1 MTVTG
6 LHHAS
11 LTVADL
17 DRSLH
22 FYRDLLGVP
31 VREQVDAAGE
41 TFTAVSGEAAGQVRI
56 ADLDLGDGR
65 VLELIERG
73 DGKTPPEHAA
83 GHHIAFQ
90 VDDHFRKAASLG
102 DEFERVAR
110 IGSLTPDAWMRQAV
124 GAPLSADPL
133 LQATRQ
139 ALDAKPG
146 L

>member
-31 VREQVDAAGE
+31 VREQVDAAAE
-41 TFTAVSGEAAGQVRI
+41 TFAAVSGEGAQHVRI

-65 VLELIERG
+65 VLELIENRDDPAPGDHRG
-73 DGKTPPEHAA
+73 S
-83 GHHIAFQ
+83 HIAFQ
-90 VDDHFRKAASLG
+90 VDDIVATHRRLVQAGVPARSKPQPLG
-102 DEFERVAR
+102 PEAGRHWAGCIVVY
-110 IGSLTPDAWMRQAV
+110 LTDPD
-124 GAPLSADPL
+124 GATVELVQVPEA
-133 LQATRQ
+133 
-139 ALDAKPG
+139 
-146 L
+146 

>member
-31 VREQVDAAGE
+31 VREQVDAAAE
-41 TFTAVSGEAAGQVRI
+41 TFNAVAGEASEHVRI

-65 VLELIERG
+65 VLELIENR
-73 DGKTPPEHAA
+73 DGKAPPDHA
-83 GHHIAFQ
+83 GSHIAFQ
-90 VDDHFRKAASLG
+90 VDDIVATHRRLVRAGVKARSKPQPLG
-102 DEFERVAR
+102 PEAGRHWAGCIVVY
-110 IGSLTPDAWMRQAV
+110 LTDPD
-124 GAPLSADPL
+124 GATVELVQVPEA
-133 LQATRQ
+133 
-139 ALDAKPG
+139 
-146 L
+146 

>member
-31 VREQVDAAGE
+31 VREQVDAAAE
-41 TFTAVSGEAAGQVRI
+41 TFNAVAGEESEHVRI

-65 VLELIERG
+65 VLELIENR
-73 DGKTPPEHAA
+73 DGKAPPDHA
-83 GHHIAFQ
+83 GSHIAFQ
-90 VDDHFRKAASLG
+90 VDDIVATHRRLVKAGVKARSKPQPLG
-102 DEFERVAR
+102 PEAGRHWAGCIVVY
-110 IGSLTPDAWMRQAV
+110 LTDPD
-124 GAPLSADPL
+124 GATVELVQVPE
-133 LQATRQ
+133 
-139 ALDAKPG
+139 G
-146 L
+146 

>member
-1 MTVTG
+1 VTVTG

-31 VREQVDAAGE
+31 VREQVDAAAE
-41 TFTAVSGEAAGQVRI
+41 TFSAVSGEASQHVRI

-73 DGKTPPEHAA
+73 DGQAPPDHA
-83 GHHIAFQ
+83 GSHIAFQ
-90 VDDHFRKAASLG
+90 VDDIVATHRRLVQAGVKARSKPQPLG
-102 DEFERVAR
+102 PEAGRHWAGCIVVYITD
-110 IGSLTPDAWMRQAV
+110 PD
-124 GAPLSADPL
+124 GATVELVQVPEA
-133 LQATRQ
+133 
-139 ALDAKPG
+139 
-146 L
+146 

>member
-31 VREQVDAAGE
+31 VREQVDAAGDV
-41 TFTAVSGEAAGQVRI
+41 FSAVSGDASEHVRI

-65 VLELIERG
+65 VLELIEDR
-73 DGKTPPEHAA
+73 DHPAPTDHA
-83 GHHIAFQ
+83 GSHIAFQ
-90 VDDHFRKAASLG
+90 VDDIVATYRRLVKAGVPARSKPLPLG
-102 DEFERVAR
+102 PEAGRHWAGCIVVYMTD
-110 IGSLTPDAWMRQAV
+110 PD
-124 GAPLSADPL
+124 GATVELV
-133 LQATRQ
+133 QV
-139 ALDAKPG
+139 PG
-146 L
+146 G

>member
-31 VREQVDAAGE
+31 VREQVDAAAE
-41 TFTAVSGEAAGQVRI
+41 TFNAVAGEASEHVRI

-65 VLELIERG
+65 VLELIENR
-73 DGKTPPEHAA
+73 DGKAPPDHA
-83 GHHIAFQ
+83 GSHIAFQ
-90 VDDHFRKAASLG
+90 VDDIVATHRRLVKAGVKARSKPQPLG
-102 DEFERVAR
+102 PEAGRHWAGCIVVY
-110 IGSLTPDAWMRQAV
+110 LTDPD
-124 GAPLSADPL
+124 GATVELVQVPEA
-133 LQATRQ
+133 
-139 ALDAKPG
+139 
-146 L
+146 

>member
-11 LTVADL
+11 LTVSDL

-41 TFTAVSGEAAGQVRI
+41 TFTAVSGEAAQHVRI

-65 VLELIERG
+65 VLELIENRDDPSPGDHRG
-73 DGKTPPEHAA
+73 S
-83 GHHIAFQ
+83 HIAFQ
-90 VDDHFRKAASLG
+90 VDDIVATHRRLVKAG
-102 DEFERVAR
+102 
-110 IGSLTPDAWMRQAV
+110 V
-124 GAPLSADPL
+124 GARSKPQPLGPEAGRHWAGCIVVYLTDPDG
-133 LQATRQ
+133 ATVELVQ
-139 ALDAKPG
+139 VPEA
-146 L
+146 

>member
-31 VREQVDAAGE
+31 VREQVDAAAE
-41 TFTAVSGEAAGQVRI
+41 TFTAVSGEAAQHVRI

-65 VLELIERG
+65 VLELIENR
-73 DGKTPPEHAA
+73 DGNALAGSRRQPHRLPGGRHRRHPPAA
-83 GHHIAFQ
+83 A
-90 VDDHFRKAASLG
+90 
-102 DEFERVAR
+102 
-110 IGSLTPDAWMRQAV
+110 
-124 GAPLSADPL
+124 
-133 LQATRQ
+133 
-139 ALDAKPG
+139 
-146 L
+146 

>member
-31 VREQVDAAGE
+31 VREQVDAAAE
-41 TFTAVSGEAAGQVRI
+41 TFSAVSGEASQHVRI

-65 VLELIERG
+65 VLELIENR
-73 DGKTPPEHAA
+73 DGNVPPDH
-83 GHHIAFQ
+83 GGSHIAFQ
-90 VDDHFRKAASLG
+90 VDDIVATHRRLVKAGVKARSKPQPLG
-102 DEFERVAR
+102 PEAGRHWAGCIVVY
-110 IGSLTPDAWMRQAV
+110 LTDPD
-124 GAPLSADPL
+124 GATVELVQVPEA
-133 LQATRQ
+133 
-139 ALDAKPG
+139 
-146 L
+146 

>member
-31 VREQVDAAGE
+31 VREQVDAAAE
-41 TFTAVSGEAAGQVRI
+41 TFSAVSGEAAGQVRI

-73 DGKTPPEHAA
+73 DTGAPPDHA
-83 GHHIAFQ
+83 GSHIAFQ
-90 VDDHFRKAASLG
+90 VDDIVATHRRLVKAGVKARSKPQPLG
-102 DEFERVAR
+102 PEAGRHWAGCIVVY
-110 IGSLTPDAWMRQAV
+110 LTDPD
-124 GAPLSADPL
+124 GATVELVQVPEA
-133 LQATRQ
+133 
-139 ALDAKPG
+139 
-146 L
+146 

>member
-11 LTVADL
+11 LTVTDL

-41 TFTAVSGEAAGQVRI
+41 TLTAVSGEAAGQVRI

-73 DGKTPPEHAA
+73 DGTTPEHAA

-90 VDDHFRKAASLG
+90 VDDIVATYRRLVKAGVRARSKPQSLG
-102 DEFERVAR
+102 PEAGRHWAGCIVVYMTD
-110 IGSLTPDAWMRQAV
+110 PD
-124 GAPLSADPL
+124 GATVELVQVPEA
-133 LQATRQ
+133 
-139 ALDAKPG
+139 
-146 L
+146 

>member
-31 VREQVDAAGE
+31 VREQVDAAAE
-41 TFTAVSGEAAGQVRI
+41 TFAAVSGEASEHVRI

-65 VLELIERG
+65 VLELIEDR
-73 DGKTPPEHAA
+73 DHPPPKDHAA
-83 GHHIAFQ
+83 SHIAFQ
-90 VDDHFRKAASLG
+90 VDDIVATYRRLVKAGVKARSKPQPLG
-102 DEFERVAR
+102 PEAGRHWAGCIVVYMTD
-110 IGSLTPDAWMRQAV
+110 PD
-124 GAPLSADPL
+124 GATVELVQVPEA
-133 LQATRQ
+133 
-139 ALDAKPG
+139 
-146 L
+146 